1 MGFYQITLYT
11 QCVVNNRMPKIRLKY
26 LNRETNLIK
35 CLEAFENLS
44 HEDQIINLE
53 YYYIEFGCYT
63 SELDAVSFGK
73 EFQKVPEPDLDEI
86 QEIESASFL
95 SFNETLRQ

>member
-1 MGFYQITLYT
+1 MWVFIANKRIQ
-11 QCVVNNRMPKIRLKY
+11 KK
-26 LNRETNLIK
+26 
-35 CLEAFENLS
+35 F
-44 HEDQIINLE
+44 
-53 YYYIEFGCYT
+53 EFGCYT

-86 QEIESASFL
+86 LEIESASFL

>member
-1 MGFYQITLYT
+1 M
-11 QCVVNNRMPKIRLKY
+11 RIRLSIWSIIA
-26 LNRETNLIK
+26 LNLDAILLLNLD
-35 CLEAFENLS
+35 A
-44 HEDQIINLE
+44 
-53 YYYIEFGCYT
+53 
-63 SELDAVSFGK
+63 ELDAVSFGK